1 MFISPFD
8 TNFIF
13 IMALTKEQSKGVDY
27 VFGRNASENYQDDWN
42 LQNGQNWSGLA
53 QSLSDRGTNW
63 AALVAANPYK
73 NLNYRQ
79 SWWQKALSH
88 FGFRTGYDKALE
100 QAQMQS
106 NEYISGLAQMAR
118 EDDYNSPEAEAARMR
133 AAGINPDLLG
143 TEGVNPA
150 ASMPEDNSVMS
161 PDTFD
166 SDASSV
172 GQVVGFVGQAVT
184 MAFGLVQNIQ
194 AMKQASNAVKLGNVQ
209 VAKDISDLS
218 MDVITRFVDSDRL
231 GKDGTGK
238 WIDKLDDETVD
249 DSYGLGVA
257 KKLGFR
263 GSMRRKFAQNF
274 MSSLQS
280 LAGQNEIF
288 GMSGEKVDNQVKYY
302 RRATSRFYDP
312 DHPDAMAIVN
322 ESLQSLADDIEELNK
337 EAGVNKAS
345 SDVIAARN
353 ELNYQTELEVQG
365 VPGEKA
371 QFENEET
378 ESKLHRQQVDN
389 IINRHMSDL
398 MRNLEKNFNEDP
410 DPFTEGLIYAFS
422 ILRLLNVSGAGSA
435 VSGAVGALS
444 KGLGAFL

>member
-1 MFISPFD
+1 MCLYPPLTQTYFLS
-8 TNFIF
+8 
-13 IMALTKEQSKGVDY
+13 MALTKEQSKGVDY

-42 LQNGQNWSGLA
+42 LQNGEHWSGLA

-63 AALVAANPYK
+63 AALVAANPYQ

-88 FGFRTGYDKALE
+88 LGFRTGYDKALE
-100 QAQMQS
+100 QAQIQS

-133 AAGINPDLLG
+133 AAGMNPDLLG

-161 PDTFD
+161 PDTFAAD
-166 SDASSV
+166 DV

-218 MDVITRFVDSDRL
+218 MDVITRFVGSDRL

-238 WIDKLDDETVD
+238 WIDKLADETVD

-302 RRATSRFYDP
+302 RRATSRFYNPSDS
-312 DHPDAMAIVN
+312 HAMAIVN
-322 ESLQSLADDIEELNK
+322 ESLQSLTDDVLELK
-337 EAGVNKAS
+337 QESAVTSATGEV
-345 SDVIAARN
+345 VEARN
-353 ELNYQTELEVQG
+353 NLNYQEQLENLG

-371 QFENEET
+371 DYENSELMNNQF
-378 ESKLHRQQVDN
+378 RQNLDT
-389 IINRHMSDL
+389 IINKHMND
-398 MRNLEKNFNEDP
+398 MIQGLERAARDGDELSQALVYAL
-410 DPFTEGLIYAFS
+410 TMYRLIHA
-422 ILRLLNVSGAGSA
+422 SGADQA
-435 VSGAVGALS
+435 LKAVGSFVGNAVD
-444 KGLGAFL
+444 AFF